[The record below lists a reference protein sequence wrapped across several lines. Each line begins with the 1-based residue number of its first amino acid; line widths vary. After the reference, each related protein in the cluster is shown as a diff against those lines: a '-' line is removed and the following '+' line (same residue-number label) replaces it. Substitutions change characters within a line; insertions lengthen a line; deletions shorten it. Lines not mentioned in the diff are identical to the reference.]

1 MFEAYVLICLMGNS
15 EICHT
20 LKDLEGPYETK
31 QECIARTYQMAAD
44 LPLYMPQFQAL
55 KYKCLETDDS
65 EGKVRIGYGR
75 NKEKETQKHWHEG
88 SYHQGWSQETH

>member
-31 QECIARTYQMAAD
+31 QECIARTYEMAAD

-55 KYKCLETDDS
+55 K
-65 EGKVRIGYGR
+65 
-75 NKEKETQKHWHEG
+75 
-88 SYHQGWSQETH
+88 